1 MNFLKLKRKGLINCG
16 FILTIIFLGCIWGTV
31 TVFASNNNIALQQ
44 QIQKLNPYRYYQADY
59 NKDGKE
65 EAFVITDIVDN
76 GVEDEWRAKIY
87 FVTENGSKL
96 IKNNDKG
103 SWLYTLNQFND
114 SITNEENIW
123 IAESNGYKAFC
134 IYVYPVIGINSN
146 SYVFT
151 VNKNGEPIEHK
162 LLGRLDKNMTLWINQ
177 YDREYIEEG
186 LPDNSSSYMAAAT
199 DKPYF
204 FYMDNEGNLKEY
216 GAIEIT
222 KDQFLLFDGAN
233 EILNTIEN
241 EGDIKQ
247 ILYRANGYIQ
257 INARENTSRFNYLI
271 RYDNDKVYLLDD
283 SGYNKLSGKS
293 NFTTGYIRYEYESE
307 NAVKPEFM
315 PPAKTVS
322 PSSSNVKVNGKTINF
337 DCYNINGSTYFKLRD
352 IAMAINGT
360 KQQFNVVWDENKN
373 AVNLISGTA
382 YEITGGELQK
392 GDGTSKKA
400 YTNNSKI
407 YKDGNLINLEAYVI
421 GGNNYFKLRDLGETF
436 GFGVNWDSATNTI
449 IINTTK

>member
-96 IKNNDKG
+96 IKNNSVD
-103 SWLYTLNQFND
+103 SWFYTVNPYD
-114 SITNEENIW
+114 TSITYQENAW

-134 IYVYPVIGINSN
+134 IYGYPEIGVSKY

-151 VNKNGEPIEHK
+151 VDKEGNPVEHYII
-162 LLGRLDKNMTLWINQ
+162 GQFSKNMTLYITD
-177 YDREYIEEG
+177 YDREYSAEW
-186 LPDNSSSYMAAAT
+186 LPDDSEECIAEAEG
-199 DKPYF
+199 KPYF
-204 FYMDNEGNLKEY
+204 FYMDNGGNLKEY

-222 KDQFLLFDGAN
+222 KDQLLLFNGAK
-233 EILNTIEN
+233 EILNTIEK

-257 INARENTSRFNYLI
+257 INARDKAFRFNYLLK
-271 RYDNDKVYLLDD
+271 YDDENVYLIQD
-283 SGYNKLSGKS
+283 SGYQKLQGKS
-293 NFTTGYIRYEYESE
+293 NFTTGYIRLKSTKGY
-307 NAVKPEFM
+307 VVTPKFM
-315 PPAKTVS
+315 PPAKTVN

-337 DCYNINGSTYFKLRD
+337 DSYNINGSTYFKLRD

-360 KQQFNVVWDENKN
+360 KQQFNVLWDENKN

-392 GDGTSKKA
+392 GDGTSKKP
-400 YTNNSKI
+400 I
-407 YKDGNLINLEAYVI
+407 Q
-421 GGNNYFKLRDLGETF
+421 
-436 GFGVNWDSATNTI
+436 I
-449 IINTTK
+449 IQKYIKTEI